1 MDINLLTKNHSTI
14 KVTIQH
20 SLQNSPRPP
29 LKKRGSRLRKKIF
42 NSRGFSPFLRLA
54 FAFAQRKKKYGQGW
68 GGFPTGTIQLQ
79 IKYIKS
85 LAASL
90 PSSSID
96 PIAKLP
102 ILLAAILWISIS
114 STLISQVDTLPY
126 QTLNILV
133 ADSLY
138 IQQTLDTLPYD
149 SLYLHQTLDSI
160 IQTGVDSAAFP
171 GVQLLVIHK
180 GKPIYDRNF
189 GYHTYDK
196 VRPVQS
202 KDLYDLASISKTTT
216 ATLALMYLYDQ
227 GLFNLD
233 GLWKDYFPS
242 FENSNKANLDFR
254 KVLAHQAK
262 LIPYITFWAKT
273 KRKSGK
279 FKWRTFK
286 AKSSE
291 RFPIKITD
299 QLYLHHNYKKKI
311 YKGIKKSKL
320 RTDANYKYSG
330 LSFLLYPDLVQ
341 EKTGL
346 PFDTFLYNTFYKPI
360 GAERLV
366 FTPKKYFPLS
376 EIVPTEV
383 DTFFRNQLVHGTV
396 HDENAA
402 MLNGISSNAGLFGNA
417 HDLGKLLQLFLNK
430 GTYAGKR
437 YLKASTIEE
446 FTRCQ
451 FCEEGNRRG
460 LGFDKP
466 LIDYDAN
473 AAYIAKSASPE
484 SYGHSGFTGT
494 FYWVDPSEDLIVV
507 FLSNRVYPTR
517 ASRKL
522 YSMNIRPSLHEAV
535 YEAIR
540 RR

>member
-1 MDINLLTKNHSTI
+1 MNK
-14 KVTIQH
+14 
-20 SLQNSPRPP
+20 
-29 LKKRGSRLRKKIF
+29 F
-42 NSRGFSPFLRLA
+42 F
-54 FAFAQRKKKYGQGW
+54 
-68 GGFPTGTIQLQ
+68 
-79 IKYIKS
+79 
-85 LAASL
+85 
-90 PSSSID
+90 
-96 PIAKLP
+96 
-102 ILLAAILWISIS
+102 LLATMLLWLSIS
-114 STLISQVDTLPY
+114 STLFSQVDSLPY
-126 QTLNILV
+126 PKLNTLAYDSTASHHLMDTLNY
-133 ADSLY
+133 DSIDLY
-138 IQQTLDTLPYD
+138 QALDTLPYD

-171 GVQLLVIHK
+171 GAQLLVLHK
-180 GKPIYDRNF
+180 GATIYDKNF

-196 VRPVQS
+196 IRPVQS
-202 KDLYDLASISKTTT
+202 RDLYDLASVSKTTT
-216 ATLALMYLYDQ
+216 GTLALMYLYDQ
-227 GLFNLD
+227 GLFDID
-233 GLWKDYFPS
+233 GLWKDYFPN

-254 KVLAHQAK
+254 TVLAHQAG
-262 LIPYITFWAKT
+262 LIPYITFWART

-286 AKSSE
+286 SKTSK

-299 QLYLHHNYKKKI
+299 QLYLHRKYKKKI

-320 RTDANYKYSG
+320 REEEGYKYSG
-330 LSFLLYPDLVQ
+330 LSFLLYPDLVK

-346 PFDTFLYNTFYKPI
+346 PFDTFLYKTFYQPI

-366 FTPKKYFPLS
+366 FTPTKYFPLS
-376 EIVPTEV
+376 EIVPTEI

-402 MLNGISSNAGLFGNA
+402 MLEGISSNAGLFGNA
-417 HDLGKLLQLFLNK
+417 QDLGKLLQLFLNK
-430 GTYAGKR
+430 GTYAGQR
-437 YLKASTIEE
+437 YLKASTVEE

-451 FCEEGNRRG
+451 FCEDGNRRG

-466 LIDYDAN
+466 LIEYDAK

-494 FYWVDPSEDLIVV
+494 FYWVDPVEELIVI

-522 YSMNIRPSLHEAV
+522 YSLNIRPSLHEAV
-535 YEAIR
+535 YEAISKR
-540 RR
+540 K